1 MSDIRLFDLR
11 ALRIAEEVVGQVTV
25 DRLAAPTP
33 CAGWDLARL
42 LAHMTGQNHGFAAAA
57 RGIRTDAAAWADRP
71 VEAEP
76 GKVFAASV
84 ADVAAA
90 FAEDG
95 AVEREWW
102 LPEVRRGQSFPGR
115 VAMGFHFVDYVVHA
129 WDVAVSIGVTVEF
142 DADLLAAVLPIAEAV
157 PGGAAR
163 TGPDAAFRPAIE
175 DPDPSRVGLDR
186 VLRLLGRSPDWP
198 RG

>member
-57 RGIRTDAAAWADRP
+57 RGGRTEAAWADRS
-71 VEAEP
+71 VGAEP

-84 ADVAAA
+84 AEVAAA

-102 LPEVRRGQSFPGR
+102 LPEVRDGRSFPGR

-163 TGPDAAFRPAIE
+163 TRPGAAFRPAIE
-175 DPDPSRVGLDR
+175 DPDAPRVGLDR
-186 VLRLLGRSPDWP
+186 VLRLLGRSPDRP